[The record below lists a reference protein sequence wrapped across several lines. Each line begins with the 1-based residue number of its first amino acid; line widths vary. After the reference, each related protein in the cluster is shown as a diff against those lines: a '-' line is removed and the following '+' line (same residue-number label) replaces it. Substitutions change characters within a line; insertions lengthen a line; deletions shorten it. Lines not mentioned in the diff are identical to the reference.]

1 MLSPT
6 ASSLFGPVLP
16 LFSHPALVFD
26 ADLTSSDVAS
36 DFFSI
41 LYSSNFLP
49 AEKEVFEFLVR
60 FFVGT
65 KTYQN

>member
-41 LYSSNFLP
+41 LYRRLMIRCDVNDANMILCRSPWKP
-49 AEKEVFEFLVR
+49 ADLV
-60 FFVGT
+60 
-65 KTYQN
+65 

>member
-36 DFFSI
+36 DFFSL
-41 LYSSNFLP
+41 LYSPFQSLD
-49 AEKEVFEFLVR
+49 
-60 FFVGT
+60 
-65 KTYQN
+65 